1 MKKILRASRGL
12 TAITELS
19 VFFAEVHQNRFA
31 QLFRKLDAEIRT
43 VPGGH
48 VGFIVQAERYLDL
61 MEAFLQRNGI

>member
-1 MKKILRASRGL
+1 MLNCLCFLQK
-12 TAITELS
+12 
-19 VFFAEVHQNRFA
+19 VHQNRFA
-31 QLFRKLDAEIRT
+31 QLFWKLDAEIRT

>member
-1 MKKILRASRGL
+1 
-12 TAITELS
+12 

>member
-1 MKKILRASRGL
+1 M
-12 TAITELS
+12 TAIAELS

-43 VPGGH
+43 VLGGH

-61 MEAFLQRNGI
+61 METFLQRNGI

>member
-1 MKKILRASRGL
+1 M
-12 TAITELS
+12 TAIAELS

>member
-1 MKKILRASRGL
+1 MIA
-12 TAITELS
+12 ELS

-48 VGFIVQAERYLDL
+48 VGFIVQSERYLDL
-61 MEAFLQRNGI
+61 MEAFLRKIF